1 MELQQFET
9 IDDYTRWLLSSS
21 NTPAYEDINRSIP
34 ILDKLMSF
42 IYFENGPKFDII
54 TLLDNAMAQNERSI
68 EEGYWEIADKHALST
83 LISKT
88 YRQAQQQQS
97 ITNLESSF
105 STILSPTKINNIPA
119 NNSTYNNSNNSTNNT
134 KIDRNN
140 TSNNIFK
147 LLLSPSLKQKPTKVT
162 SFLDATENGVED
174 MYGEQTAV
182 NVQ

>member
-42 IYFENGPKFDII
+42 IYFENGPKFDIMS
-54 TLLDNAMAQNERSI
+54 LLDDVTVQNERSI

-88 YRQAQQQQS
+88 YRQAQQQQANNNTS
-97 ITNLESSF
+97 LQTAS
-105 STILSPTKINNIPA
+105 STILSPTKMTNIP
-119 NNSTYNNSNNSTNNT
+119 TNNHNSSYDPNS
-134 KIDRNN
+134 IDQSN

-147 LLLSPSLKQKPTKVT
+147 LLLSNLPKY
-162 SFLDATENGVED
+162 GVS
-174 MYGEQTAV
+174 V
-182 NVQ
+182 NQN